1 MDKAKLIHALKLVM
15 QVLVDGAK
23 DDPPRDYFICH
34 ILRRLEMDGQIPAW
48 VYRELVD
55 TIEAELA
62 PTQCLEAWASRTD
75 PTNLLY
81 TYADIPMAHLI
92 HQMRICWVDKMI
104 EDLEQKCVEL
114 GIELT

>member
-15 QVLVDGAK
+15 QVLIDGAK

-34 ILRRLEMDGQIPAW
+34 ILKDLNIPTL
-48 VYRELVD
+48 VRQELVA

-62 PTQCLEAWASRTD
+62 PFQCLESWVSRVD
-75 PTNLLY
+75 PINTQY
-81 TYADIPMAHLI
+81 TYADIPGAHLI

-104 EDLEQKCVEL
+104 YDLERQP
-114 GIELT
+114 

>member
-1 MDKAKLIHALKLVM
+1 MDKAKLIYALKLVM

-34 ILRRLEMDGQIPAW
+34 ILRSLEMDGQIPAW

-62 PTQCLEAWASRTD
+62 PVNCLEAWVSCVD

-81 TYADIPMAHLI
+81 TYEDIPMAHLI
-92 HQMRICWVDKMI
+92 HQVRICWVDKMI
-104 EDLEQKCVEL
+104 YDLEHKA
-114 GIELT
+114 

>member
-15 QVLVDGAK
+15 QVLIDGAK

-34 ILRRLEMDGQIPAW
+34 ILKDLNIPTL
-48 VYRELVD
+48 VRQELVA

-62 PTQCLEAWASRTD
+62 PAQCLEAWASRTD
-75 PTNLLY
+75 PTNLWY
-81 TYADIPMAHLI
+81 TYTDVPLAHLI

-104 EDLEQKCVEL
+104 YDLEQQP
-114 GIELT
+114 